1 MFFGKLNWKWRQFG
15 VLKIFRRGNK
25 GRQLTNL
32 VYAAT
37 RTEGF
42 SRDFALRDQIR
53 RASISIILNIAEG
66 FGRRTDRDFAHFLAQ
81 AHGSVAEVQA
91 ALYIAL
97 DQRYIDQPTFH
108 NLYSLAE
115 ECSRLIQ
122 AFGKYLGS
130 KK

>member
-1 MFFGKLNWKWRQFG
+1 MGT
-15 VLKIFRRGNK
+15 IRRFEDILAWQK
-25 GRQLTNL
+25 GRHMTNL
-32 VYAAT
+32 VYQAT
-37 RTEGF
+37 RNEAF

-81 AHGSVAEVQA
+81 AHGSVAEVQS

-97 DQRYIDQPTFH
+97 DQKYVDRTTFEQI
-108 NLYSLAE
+108 YDVAE

-122 AFGKYLGS
+122 AFGKYLGNS
-130 KK
+130 KS